1 MTVNL
6 PRPIYNDETETDETT
21 NPYLDD
27 ITDVVP
33 CDDYADYGGGEV
45 FF

>member
-1 MTVNL
+1 MTPGNL
-6 PRPIYNDETETDETT
+6 PRPIYNDDTETDEPINT
-21 NPYLDD
+21 YLDD

-33 CDDYADYGGGEV
+33 CNEEVDYGGAV